1 MSSLPEERSS
11 EASKPSEDG
20 IIGTLAKGLKDVNTG
35 PLTWQML
42 VLTPDRVMYLWEQLR
57 QFPIMFDD
65 FSRDNQEM
73 FFAQLTNPKN
83 IFVDIGPG
91 LGLAAG
97 FAVRPKL
104 DAVLHLAMFDR
115 RLRGREDLFKDIMQY
130 FFDHLQLRRMT
141 AMITEDA
148 ITAVKLVERL
158 GFQEEGLMR
167 YAVLRDGKYLNVRV
181 YGILREEL

>member
-1 MSSLPEERSS
+1 MSSPPEESTS
-11 EASKPSEDG
+11 EASSPDG
-20 IIGTLAKGLKDVNTG
+20 VIGTLAKGLKDISTA
-35 PLTWQML
+35 PLSWQTL
-42 VLTPDRVMYLWEQLR
+42 VLTPDRIEYIWSQLQ

-65 FSRDNQEM
+65 FSRDNKDM
-73 FFAQLTNPKN
+73 FLSQLGNPRN
-83 IFVDIGPG
+83 VFVDVGPG

-97 FAVRPKL
+97 FAVRPRL

-115 RLRGREDLFKDIMQY
+115 RLRGREDLFKEIMQY
-130 FFDHLQLRRMT
+130 FFDALQLRRMT